1 MATDGTAVL
10 QNVRRYRAIVSLYRQ
25 AAAFRPAQ
33 SWSLLRQ
40 AEEWEQL
47 ALIELE
53 AYFTADSGPDHGR
66 RPHAN
71 FYADAPWQ
79 VAAAA

>member
-10 QNVRRYRAIVSLYRQ
+10 QNVRRYRAIASLYRQ

-40 AEEWEQL
+40 AEEWERL
-47 ALIELE
+47 ALMELE
-53 AYFTADSGPDHGR
+53 TYFNTPIRLGHDHE
-66 RPHAN
+66 PQVNVCA
-71 FYADAPWQ
+71 APRWQ
-79 VAAAA
+79 AAAAA

>member
-10 QNVRRYRAIVSLYRQ
+10 QNVRRYRAIGSLYRQ

-47 ALIELE
+47 ALMELE
-53 AYFTADSGPDHGR
+53 AYYSDRSGLDYDQP
-66 RPHAN
+66 PQAIL
-71 FYADAPWQ
+71 YAAPRWQ
-79 VAAAA
+79 AAAAA

>member
-10 QNVRRYRAIVSLYRQ
+10 QNVRRYRAIASLYRQ

-47 ALIELE
+47 ALMELE
-53 AYFTADSGPDHGR
+53 AYFTAHSGPDHGQ
-66 RPHAN
+66 RPHAIVC
-71 FYADAPWQ
+71 ADARWQ
-79 VAAAA
+79 TAAAA

>member
-33 SWSLLRQ
+33 SWPLLRQ
-40 AEEWEQL
+40 AEEWEQI
-47 ALIELE
+47 ALMELE
-53 AYFTADSGPDHGR
+53 AYYSGPDHD
-66 RPHAN
+66 RPPQAN

-79 VAAAA
+79 VAIAA

>member
-40 AEEWEQL
+40 AEEWEQI
-47 ALIELE
+47 ALMELE
-53 AYFTADSGPDHGR
+53 AYYSGPDHDQ
-66 RPHAN
+66 PPQAN

-79 VAAAA
+79 VAIAA

>member
-10 QNVRRYRAIVSLYRQ
+10 LNVRRYRAIVSLYRQ

-47 ALIELE
+47 ALLELE
-53 AYFTADSGPDHGR
+53 AYFNARNRLHHDHG
-66 RPHAN
+66 PQVN
-71 FYADAPWQ
+71 FCADPRWQ
-79 VAAAA
+79 AAAAA

>member
-1 MATDGTAVL
+1 MAIDGTAVL
-10 QNVRRYRAIVSLYRQ
+10 ENVRRYRAIVSLYRQ

-47 ALIELE
+47 ALRELE
-53 AYFTADSGPDHGR
+53 TYFSAASGPDQDR
-66 RPHAN
+66 RPQAIC
-71 FYADAPWQ
+71 YADTRRQ
-79 VAAAA
+79 VALAA